1 MNETDIKIFR
11 CTRDEF
17 LEEARV
23 RKINPWYGL
32 KYLRGFIDLTGN
44 EVYVEADCAGELAL
58 IAHEVGHAL
67 SREHTIWPGIMSFSG
82 LFRFFAFDCEDLKL
96 AFARLTK
103 KLYRR

>member
-32 KYLRGFIDLTGN
+32 KYLRGFIDLTDN

-67 SREHTIWPGIMSFSG
+67 GREHTRWPGLMNFSG
-82 LFRFFAFDCEDLKL
+82 LFRWL
-96 AFARLTK
+96 AFEPCDLLRLFVRK
-103 KLYRR
+103 GS